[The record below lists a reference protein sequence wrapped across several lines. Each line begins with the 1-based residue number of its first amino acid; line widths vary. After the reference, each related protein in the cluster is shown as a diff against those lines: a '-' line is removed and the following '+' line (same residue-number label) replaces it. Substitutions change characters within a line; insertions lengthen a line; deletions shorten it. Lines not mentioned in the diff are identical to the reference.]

1 MKLAAGRRSMCLPAA
16 LLTTKGEKCRLA
28 AMGWP
33 ANADGDEE
41 SFASAVFQDRGKL
54 GVDGGGGEESGG

>member
-1 MKLAAGRRSMCLPAA
+1 MCLPAA

-28 AMGWP
+28 AMGRP

>member
-1 MKLAAGRRSMCLPAA
+1 MGR
-16 LLTTKGEKCRLA
+16 
-28 AMGWP
+28 P

-54 GVDGGGGEESGG
+54 GVDGGGGEESGGWCHDPVASAFI